1 MSGVLQTNQNK
12 GLKNKTMSKGRSFLN
27 HLHPPRLPEASIRFN
42 RTFGLGGLSALLF
55 AIQLFTGILLR
66 FEYVPVP
73 ANAYDSILFIEN
85 EVFFGQFVRNL
96 HHWAGMFF
104 VVVVFLHFIR
114 VFLSQSIYGQRKVNW
129 LIGMALFFLAMFSNF
144 TGYLLPWDQL
154 SYWAVTVATS
164 MLSYVP
170 LVGEY
175 LMFSSR
181 GGVDVSAETLLNFYS
196 FHTGLF
202 PIVIFVLLIY
212 HFWKVRKAKGVALP
226 LALRDGDRVPSYPN
240 LVFKE
245 LVVGL
250 VFISILFLLSAF
262 ADAPLQERA
271 NPALSP
277 NPAKAPWYFMGI
289 QELLLHI
296 HPFFAAFVI
305 PALFFGALI
314 WIPYATFTGINVG
327 QWFQSEKGKKMAMIS
342 MILSIIITP
351 LYIILDEY
359 LLNFEKW
366 FNGLPQLIST
376 GLLPFAFLM
385 AGIYVFIVILKKIF
399 KAQIQELIISVFV
412 VFVTSYIL
420 LTIIGIYF
428 RGEAMILTLPW
439 NL

>member
-1 MSGVLQTNQNK
+1 MSGLSEANQNREIE
-12 GLKNKTMSKGRSFLN
+12 NKVKPKGRSFLN
-27 HLHPPRLPEASIRFN
+27 HLHPPRLPESSIRFD

-73 ANAYDSILFIEN
+73 EKAYDSILFIEN

-96 HHWAGMFF
+96 HHWSGMFF
-104 VVVVFLHFIR
+104 VVFVFLHFVR
-114 VFLSQSIYGQRKVNW
+114 VFLSQSIYQKRRVNW
-129 LIGMALFFLAMFSNF
+129 LIGIALFFLAMLSNF

-164 MLSYVP
+164 MLNYIP
-170 LVGEY
+170 WVGED
-175 LMFSSR
+175 LMQASR
-181 GGVDVSAETLLNFYS
+181 GGDDVGAETLLNFYT

-202 PIVIFVLLIY
+202 PVVIFILMIY

-226 LALRDGDRVPSYPN
+226 VELRNDKRVPAYPN

-245 LVVGL
+245 LVAGL
-250 VFISILFLLSAF
+250 TLISILFVFSAL
-262 ADAPLQERA
+262 ADAPLLERA

-305 PALFFGALI
+305 PSLFFGALI

-327 QWFQSEKGKKMAMIS
+327 QWFQSENGKKMALIS
-342 MILSIIITP
+342 MIMSLIITP

-376 GLLPFAFLM
+376 GLFPFAFLM
-385 AGIYVFIVILKKIF
+385 AGIYGFIVILKEIF

-412 VFVTSYIL
+412 VFVTSYIV

-428 RGEAMILTLPW
+428 RGEAMILTVPW
-439 NL
+439 NF